1 MENAQSRAA
10 TRGVNETDELGEK
23 AKADPRHVNFTNA
36 FIKEAP
42 LPKTGR
48 EHYWDTKE
56 RNLGLRVTPRG
67 RTLII
72 RVRVTG
78 ENSSKVKERN
88 LDEQNDVKKA
98 RDEAAARRVE
108 LRNGID
114 RDEERKRAADRMHK
128 EEALRKIQKVTLEQA
143 LENYIAARAEGK
155 PLGER
160 TIADYRGMM
169 RGMLAKVKDVPLEEF
184 TRPFCIA
191 LIKQITA
198 DIVKRSQKSIKASG
212 AEDRKERTGVR
223 ANYALRLVRLLCRT
237 YRIGNQEW
245 GKFDG
250 FDFPWHEE
258 NPRTTT
264 LDSEYNHGT
273 AIWNELSS
281 HRCDSGA
288 NYIKAIL
295 LTGCRRSELSGLK
308 VEQVNLNKRTI
319 TLPTTKNG
327 SEFVI
332 QMSDQLVE
340 LITPLMT
347 HAETRKNKKLGCAGE
362 DKLPGEKVF
371 SGAGDPRKLLLVVG
385 KAIGEEFTLHSLR
398 KYMTDSMM
406 SLGVPYPVIKSCLN
420 HSMKKSRDV
429 TLRNYA
435 HAKPGQMRAA
445 WQKHAD
451 AVVPTTAE
459 IINLDSRRSAA

>member
-1 MENAQSRAA
+1 MENAQARAA
-10 TRGVNETDELGEK
+10 TRGESETGEK
-23 AKADPRHVNFTNA
+23 VKADPRHVNFTNA
-36 FIKEAP
+36 FIKEVP

-56 RNLGLRVTPRG
+56 RNLGLRVTPKG

-78 ENSSKVKERN
+78 ESSSKVKERN
-88 LDEQNDVKKA
+88 LDAQNDVKAA
-98 RDEAAARRVE
+98 REEAAARRIE

-128 EEALRKIQKVTLEQA
+128 EEAERKLQKVTLNQA

-155 PLGER
+155 PLGDR

-169 RGMLAKVKDVPLEEF
+169 RGMLVKVKDTPLEEF
-184 TRPFCIA
+184 TRPFCAA
-191 LIKQITA
+191 LIKELAA

-212 AEDRKERTGVR
+212 DEERTERTGVR
-223 ANYALRLVRLLCRT
+223 ANYALRLIRVLCRT

-245 GKFDG
+245 GKYDG
-250 FDFPWHEE
+250 FDFPWREE
-258 NPRTTT
+258 KAKKTT

-273 AIWNELSS
+273 AIWNELSK

-288 NYIKAIL
+288 DFIKAVL
-295 LTGCRRSELSGLK
+295 LTGCRRNELSGLK
-308 VEQVNLNKRTI
+308 VEQVNLAKRTI

-327 SEFVI
+327 SQHVI

-340 LITPLMT
+340 LITPLMK
-347 HAETRKNKKLGCAGE
+347 HAETRKNKKLDRAGA

-371 SGAGDPRKLLLVVG
+371 PGSSDPRKLLIVVG
-385 KAIGEEFTLHSLR
+385 KAIGEEFTCHSLR
-398 KYMTDSMM
+398 KYFADSCMAA
-406 SLGVPYPVIKSCLN
+406 GVPYPVIKACLN
-420 HSMKKSRDV
+420 HSMEKSRDV
-429 TLRNYA
+429 TLRHYA